1 MQQTASRYTTWN
13 QPKDNKTDLSIRQV
27 TRVTKKTNHHRK
39 LMVKCGLGVFVYS
52 VLLVF
57 LCAKSASLGY
67 EIEGLN
73 KDISKLETANKRLE
87 FQISQNSSLPQ
98 IEAIAVSNLGMEKL
112 DINNSL
118 AVKAEPQPVQIAKQK
133 EKNTADNTA
142 SQKPL
147 YKIYTSLSKLA
158 QNSL

>member
-1 MQQTASRYTTWN
+1 MQQAAARQTTWN
-13 QPKDNKTDLSIRQV
+13 QPMDSKAELSVRQV
-27 TRVTKKTNHHRK
+27 TRITRKTNHYRK
-39 LMVKCGLGVFVYS
+39 VMIKCGLGIFAYS

-87 FQISQNSSLPQ
+87 YQISLDSSLPR
-98 IEAIAVSNLGMEKL
+98 IEQLAASTLGMEKL
-112 DINNSL
+112 DINNSI
-118 AVKAEPQPVQIAKQK
+118 AVKAQPQPVQIAQQ
-133 EKNTADNTA
+133 NDNTKEDNTV

-147 YKIYTSLSKLA
+147 YKIYTSLSQLA